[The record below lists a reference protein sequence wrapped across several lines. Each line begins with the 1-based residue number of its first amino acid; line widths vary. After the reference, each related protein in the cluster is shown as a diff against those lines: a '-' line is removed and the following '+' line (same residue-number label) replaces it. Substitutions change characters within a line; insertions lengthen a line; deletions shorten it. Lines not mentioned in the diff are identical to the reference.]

1 MTPGGHEKAQ
11 LGAKATRA
19 KLRELHSVKPG
30 QVGK

>member
-11 LGAKATRA
+11 LGGKETRA